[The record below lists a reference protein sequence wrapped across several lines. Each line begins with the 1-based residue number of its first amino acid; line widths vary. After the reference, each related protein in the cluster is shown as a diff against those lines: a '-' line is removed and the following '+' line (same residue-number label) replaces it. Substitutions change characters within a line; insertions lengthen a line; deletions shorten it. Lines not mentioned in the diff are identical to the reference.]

1 MVPRESRIC
10 IKRVLWGKAA
20 RATRVVSSGMATRGW
35 RGSDILLSLHHIETH
50 CILPA
55 ESHWTAYLPSRGYQ
69 WHRGNMTAYRLSS
82 SIGILTAL
90 QGIIFLYDSVWVIEL
105 GNSISKRT
113 KNNAPLVNGQS
124 VEKNEGL
131 RPHI

>member
-35 RGSDILLSLHHIETH
+35 RGSDILLSLHHIATH

-55 ESHWTAYLPSRGYQ
+55 DSHWTAYLPSRGYQ

-105 GNSISKRT
+105 GNSIYCGA
-113 KNNAPLVNGQS
+113 KNCVGYIVDARYWEVI
-124 VEKNEGL
+124 K
-131 RPHI
+131 HA